1 MIRRWLLGTF
11 ASLLLALPLQAAAE
25 RYEQFGDYQVHYNA
39 IGTAMLEPD
48 VARSYGIVRSRN
60 RGLIT
65 VAVLRDGEPVAAR
78 VRAET
83 VNMQDQLRRI
93 AMKEVQ
99 EGQSVYYIGTFNV
112 DHLEKLRFRLDVT
125 PRGADR
131 ELELVFDQR
140 FYTED

>member
-11 ASLLLALPLQAAAE
+11 ASLLLTLPLQAAAE

-39 IGTAMLEPD
+39 IATGLLQPE
-48 VARSYGIVRSRN
+48 VARGYGIVRSRN

-65 VAVLRDGEPVAAR
+65 VAVLHDGEPVAAR
-78 VRAET
+78 VRAEA

-99 EGQSVYYIGTFNV
+99 EGQSVYYIGTFSV
-112 DHLEKLRFRLDVT
+112 DHLEKLRFRLDIT